1 MVENR
6 PSHCTMQRTTAD
18 PSTWQWTTCPIL
30 EQSCRDWFGL
40 HRKVDQ
46 RRVVPVLGHC
56 SSACLSTLHWTTG
69 QRERAAWKQQ
79 AALLVTLVPPRQCS
93 THRCGRNSCK
103 GNRFLWY
110 IGFSGICKQ
119 HVASN
124 LSLKNCHTGKWDEF
138 NPILSS
144 ERQVFLGCAHIGNIS
159 ISRILQDFKK
169 Y

>member
-1 MVENR
+1 MVENK
-6 PSHCTMQRTTAD
+6 PSHCTMQRTSAD

-40 HRKVDQ
+40 NRKVDQ

-56 SSACLSTLHWTTG
+56 SSAFALDRGSGQVGRNRQHCLWRWSRRGLG
-69 QRERAAWKQQ
+69 
-79 AALLVTLVPPRQCS
+79 LQCS

-119 HVASN
+119 HVESN
-124 LSLKNCHTGKWDEF
+124 SSLKNCHTGIWDEF
-138 NPILSS
+138 NLILSS
-144 ERQVFLGCAHIGNIS
+144 ERQFFLGCVHIGNIF